1 MPVVS
6 DEQAIER
13 VGARVLELA
22 EGWSPPDFAAVPTPD
37 AALFL
42 CAIDHRTGYRGRYL
56 VGGEGPYEGSA
67 LLWALGLREERRRP
81 GTLTAAGLR
90 QVDERRLGEIFRIG
104 GETAADPAERA
115 RLWRELAAAL
125 ERDYDGSTAAL
136 IAASGGTLG
145 GPGGMLERLA
155 ELEAFSDP
163 LRKKSFL
170 FCKIAERRGWLS
182 VGDPKA
188 WEVCADNVLMRL
200 ALRSGLV
207 RQGEVEQV
215 RADTAAAFGQVAERT
230 GMPPPLLDDMLWELG
245 REDSDLLGAEAGD
258 LSEPGRP
265 PGSHFW

>member
-1 MPVVS
+1 MSAVS
-6 DEQAIER
+6 EDQAIEHA
-13 VGARVLELA
+13 VARIRELA
-22 EGWSPPDFAAVPTPD
+22 ESWTPPDFAAVPNPD
-37 AALFL
+37 AALLL

-90 QVDERRLGEIFRIG
+90 EVDERRVAEIFRIG
-104 GETAADPAERA
+104 GETAVGPAERA
-115 RLWRELAAAL
+115 RLWRGAAEVL

-136 IAASGGTLG
+136 IAAGGGRLG
-145 GPGGMLERLA
+145 WHGGILERLA

-170 FCKIAERRGWLS
+170 FCKIVARRGWLS
-182 VGDPKA
+182 VADPEA

-207 RQGEVEQV
+207 HQGEVDEV
-215 RADTAAAFGQVAERT
+215 RAETAAAFGLVADRA
-230 GMPPPLLDDMLWELG
+230 GIPPPLLDDMLWELG
-245 REDSDLLGAEAGD
+245 REDPDLLGAEAGD
-258 LSEPGRP
+258 LSEPARP
-265 PGSHFW
+265 QGSHFW